1 MYVWRAVGG
10 LIYKPRGKVRAVQY
24 YRYDNKHPVAFSE
37 CIKKEVVSSPWW
49 YHRGKLRFHIES

>member
-24 YRYDNKHPVAFSE
+24 YRYNKHPVAFSE

-49 YHRGKLRFHIES
+49 YHRGK